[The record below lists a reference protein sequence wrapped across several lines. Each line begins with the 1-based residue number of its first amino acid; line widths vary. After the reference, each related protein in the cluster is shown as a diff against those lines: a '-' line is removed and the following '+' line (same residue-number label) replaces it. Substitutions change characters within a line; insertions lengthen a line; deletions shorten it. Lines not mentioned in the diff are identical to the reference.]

1 MELFATVFIDK
12 VEAACFPDCC
22 CQSHHPVVAA
32 LSFPQWH
39 QPGPCSGTHLLHSSD
54 RRVRHTHSLTHSL
67 YRYQRHLYLT
77 KSPLSS
83 HSSVCLSYSQSS
95 RCFIHFGPRRP
106 NASIHTHAQKR
117 TQQSGKTHT
126 LFYWCIYILLN
137 KWKREFFALPLFSM
151 TQRMVSLCQW
161 CRKLSLMWKY
171 RQQKK
176 TYWLV
181 WVLFR

>member
-54 RRVRHTHSLTHSL
+54 RRVRLTHSLTHSTGIRGIYIWL
-67 YRYQRHLYLT
+67 NLHSLLIHLFVSVTPRVPDVSSILAPGGRTPRYTHTPRNA
-77 KSPLSS
+77 LSS
-83 HSSVCLSYSQSS
+83 LV
-95 RCFIHFGPRRP
+95 R
-106 NASIHTHAQKR
+106 
-117 TQQSGKTHT
+117 HT